1 MTTILNVSN
10 SLNQYIIN
18 GAVNPILNLFRG
30 QTYEFVINALGQPFW
45 IQTSLPYNPAN
56 VYSSGITNNG
66 SDLATLTF
74 VVPMDAPNQL
84 YYVSQFTPTMNG
96 AIYISDE
103 PTPLPNNGF
112 STITYQPNT
121 AVIFESTDTLNR
133 VQTSQLGISFDQN
146 LLGGQHNLEINGLGI
161 SYNDVGTTWP
171 TLQAKVAAIQAVT
184 STNSATKLV
193 LNNSLQVQ
201 NTEGSVVP
209 TEYINITPTSISS
222 VSGIDMTSNTFLK
235 GPTPSGADLQELATV
250 GYVQS
255 NVPPSAWVGTAAT
268 NLDMN
273 GFNITSQSAMTIGV
287 QEKITNLIG
296 IVKIPNDLIVGDPL
310 DNETVRIYGGQGG
323 SSYNNVGTQNDIQLN
338 LAGREQNALYVAAI
352 IPSSSSSTLTLPLCK
367 NSYNVKVING
377 SNSTWTIRGQVNEP
391 IVQGPAGPGLLNPN
405 GVTIG
410 PYQTFSFLQVN
421 NISGKFNIM
430 DTEMITGTA
439 ATFPSLRCPNYDSG
453 GPLNSVN
460 VATVNAGGVNIG
472 RTTQPTNL
480 LGNVQFNG
488 LSGSAGQ
495 VLTST
500 GAGSAPT
507 WVTSAG
513 GPTGPQGP
521 QGDAG
526 PTGPQGADGFSSN
539 LYNYQARTETSGIP
553 ANGHLYW
560 DTTTQV
566 SATTIT
572 FSHLT
577 QNGND
582 IDLFLSVLKSGD
594 SLVIQ
599 DQNNSDN
606 FQRWIVSAVPT
617 VVPNSYVIVPVT
629 FSSSGG
635 TAQFAQNH
643 QVIAIIQNVGP
654 PGPAGPTG
662 PQGPAGPA
670 GPSVWVGTATTDL
683 NMNGFNIT
691 SPSALTIGNTGV
703 NTTLQGDVLV
713 SNSLVIEDG
722 TDAWRFSGGTS
733 GGVYTEVS
741 ENNIQTRLGLTPQ
754 NFVYSAVILSNSTAS
769 TITLPNVKNGYY
781 VYILNTSLFDW
792 NVASQ
797 SGELIAQGIGANGVS
812 SIVIKSYQTL
822 GFIQYDNALGKYNL
836 LIGEVIAGTAST
848 FPSIRCPNYDSTNGL
863 SLGGTTSLGV
873 SIGRATQTTDIK
885 GNLQINSLSGSAGQV
900 LTSTG
905 AGSAPTWQAGG
916 GGSSNITHF
925 KTAIDTGFSALGTN
939 GLFSGLTITV
949 PSTTATYLMMASMT
963 VGSNGTQVGF
973 ISFSFASQA
982 GAVINN
988 FGGSKNIV
996 GGALLTVNL
1005 RMSSANCI
1013 TQQQTSTAGYSSVN
1027 YQYIYTPGV
1036 VGQTTFAIF
1045 LSLASGS
1052 IGSTRQLSSFNMV
1065 QLTA

>member
-1 MTTILNVSN
+1 MATTLDVSN
-10 SLNQYIIN
+10 SLDQYIIN
-18 GAVNPILNLFRG
+18 GAVNPILNLIRG

-45 IQTSLPYNPAN
+45 IQTSLPYNAAD

-74 VVPMDAPNQL
+74 VVPLDAPNQL

-96 AIYISDE
+96 AIFISDE
-103 PTPLPNNGF
+103 EPPLPNNGF

-133 VQTSQLGISFDQN
+133 VETSQLGVSFNQN

-171 TLQAKVAAIQAVT
+171 TLQAKVAAIAAVT

-193 LNNSLQVQ
+193 INNSIQLQ

-235 GPTPSGADLQELATV
+235 GPTPSGAELQELATV

-287 QEKITNLIG
+287 QEKITNMVG

-323 SSYNNVGTQNDIQLN
+323 SSFNTTTQNDIQLN
-338 LAGREQNALYVAAI
+338 LGTRERNALYVAFI
-352 IPSSSSSTLTLPLCK
+352 LPTTLGPRTMTLPSCL
-367 NSYNVKVING
+367 NSYTVKVV
-377 SNSTWTIRGQVNEP
+377 NSCPYTWTIRGQIGEA
-391 IVQGPAGPGLLNPN
+391 IIQGQSGSGVLNPT
-405 GVTIG
+405 GITIN
-410 PYQTFSFLQVN
+410 PLQTITFLQVN
-421 NISGKFNIM
+421 NISGKVNIL
-430 DTEMITGTA
+430 DTQYITGTE
-439 ATFPSLRCPNYDSG
+439 TSFSSLQCANYDAF
-453 GPLNSVN
+453 NSIN
-460 VATVNAGGVNIG
+460 IGTTNAGGVIIG
-472 RTTQPTNL
+472 RINQTTDLKGNL
-480 LGNVQFNG
+480 RVNGTSGTTGQF
-488 LSGSAGQ
+488 LI
-495 VLTST
+495 ST
-500 GAGSAPT
+500 GATTPPT
-507 WVTSAG
+507 WQTSAG
-513 GPTGPQGP
+513 GPTGPAGP
-521 QGDAG
+521 QGIQG
-526 PTGPQGADGFSSN
+526 LTGPQGIDGFSSN
-539 LYNYQARTETSGIP
+539 LYNYQADDQLTGTP
-553 ANGHLYW
+553 TVGHLYW

-572 FSHLT
+572 FSHIT

-582 IDLFLSVLKSGD
+582 IDLFLSVLKSPD

-606 FQRWIVSAVPT
+606 FQRWIVSGTPT

-662 PQGPAGPA
+662 PQGSEGPT
-670 GPSVWVGTATTDL
+670 GPSVWVGTAATDL

-691 SPSALTIGNTGV
+691 SPSALTIGNTGIQT
-703 NTTLQGDVLV
+703 NLQGDVLV
-713 SNSLVIEDG
+713 PNSFVIEDG
-722 TDAWRFSGGTS
+722 TDSWRFSGGTS
-733 GGVYTEVS
+733 GGVYSNGS
-741 ENNIQTRLGLTPQ
+741 ENNIQTRLGSTPQ

-781 VYILNTSLFDW
+781 VYILNNSLFDW

-797 SGELIAQGIGANGVS
+797 SGELIAQGIAANGVS

-848 FPSIRCPNYDSTNGL
+848 FPSIVSPILDSSTAL

-873 SIGRATQTTDIK
+873 NVGRTTQTTNLL
-885 GNLQINSLSGSAGQV
+885 GNLQINSSSGTSGQV

-963 VGSNGTQVGF
+963 VGANGQQVGF

-1005 RMSSANCI
+1005 RMTAANCI

-1027 YQYIYTPGV
+1027 YQYVYTPGV

-1045 LSLASGS
+1045 LSLASTS
-1052 IGSTRQLSSFNMV
+1052 VGSTRQLSSFNMV

>member
-1 MTTILNVSN
+1 MTTILDVSN

-45 IQTSLPYNPAN
+45 IQTSLPYNAAD

-103 PTPLPNNGF
+103 EPPLPNNGF

-133 VQTSQLGISFDQN
+133 VETSQLGVSFNQN
-146 LLGGQHNLEINGLGI
+146 LLGGQHNLIINGLGI

-171 TLQAKVAAIQAVT
+171 NLQAKVAAIQAVT

-222 VSGIDMTSNTFLK
+222 VSGVDMTSNTFLK

-287 QEKITNLIG
+287 QEKITNMVG

-323 SSYNNVGTQNDIQLN
+323 SSFNTTTQNDIQLN
-338 LAGREQNALYVAAI
+338 LGTRERNALYVAFILPTTTGA
-352 IPSSSSSTLTLPLCK
+352 STMTLPSCL
-367 NSYNVKVING
+367 NSYSVKVVN
-377 SNSTWTIRGQVNEP
+377 NSPYSWTIRGQLNEP
-391 IVQGPAGPGLLNPN
+391 IINGQTSFGSLNPN
-405 GVTIG
+405 GIAINAFQTI
-410 PYQTFSFLQVN
+410 TFLQVN
-421 NISGKFNIM
+421 NIAGKANIL
-430 DTEMITGTA
+430 DSQYISGTA
-439 ATFPSLRCPNYDSG
+439 TTFLSLQCANYDTG
-453 GPLNSVN
+453 GPANSVN
-460 VATVNAGGVNIG
+460 VGTTNAGGVNVG
-472 RTTQPTNL
+472 RTSQNTDL
-480 LGNVQFNG
+480 RGNVQFNS

-495 VLTST
+495 VLTSN
-500 GAGSAPT
+500 GAGTSPT

-539 LYNYQARTETSGIP
+539 LYNYQADEQLTGIP
-553 ANGHLYW
+553 TVGHLFW
-560 DTTTQV
+560 DTATQV

-572 FSHLT
+572 FSHIT

-606 FQRWIVSAVPT
+606 FQRWIVSGTPT

-629 FSSSGG
+629 FSSG

-662 PQGPAGPA
+662 PQGPEGPA
-670 GPSVWVGTATTDL
+670 GPSVWVSTATSDL

-691 SPSALTIGNTGV
+691 SPSALTIGNTGIQ
-703 NTTLQGDVLV
+703 TTLQGDVLV

-741 ENNIQTRLGLTPQ
+741 QNNIQTRLGSTPQ
-754 NFVYSAVILSNSTAS
+754 NFVYSAIILSSSTAS

-797 SGELIAQGIGANGVS
+797 SGELIAQGIAANGVS

-836 LIGEVIAGTAST
+836 LIGEVIAGTAAT
-848 FPSIRCPNYDSTNGL
+848 FPSIRCPTYDSTNGL

-873 SIGRATQTTDIK
+873 NVGRSGQTTDLK
-885 GNLQINSLSGSAGQV
+885 GNLQINSSSGTSGQV

-925 KTAIDTGFSALGTN
+925 KSTIDTGFSALGAN

-996 GGALLTVNL
+996 GGALLTVSL

-1045 LSLASGS
+1045 LSLASTS
-1052 IGSTRQLSSFNMV
+1052 VGSTRQLSSFNMV